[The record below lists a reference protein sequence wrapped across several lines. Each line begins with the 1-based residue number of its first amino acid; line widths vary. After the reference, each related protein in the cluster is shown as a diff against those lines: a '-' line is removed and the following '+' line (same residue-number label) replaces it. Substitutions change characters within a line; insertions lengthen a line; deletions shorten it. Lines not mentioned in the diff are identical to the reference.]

1 MAARMDVVPAR
12 QRVDVGVLLALRWFL
27 ITLNL
32 LVEMMN
38 SMTCL
43 YLFFISVNTTNV
55 EFYA

>member
-43 YLFFISVNTTNV
+43 YLFLFQ
-55 EFYA
+55 